1 MDAAKAE
8 IGETPVARVQS
19 PMPSLKDPRFTG
31 AFTAI
36 TTPFTADGKT
46 IDYDRLAAQIE
57 FQAKGEKG
65 TGGVKGIVVCGT
77 TGESPT
83 LSDKEYPE
91 LIKRAVEIGHKHKLL
106 VIAGTGSN
114 STAHALENQEIARH
128 AGADGT
134 LSVNPYYNKP
144 TQEGLYRHF
153 AAIADAAG
161 AKLPIIL
168 YNIPGR
174 TGVALTPATVER
186 LSKHQAIIA
195 VKEAT
200 GSTDSASEIAM
211 KCPSVALLSGDDSMT
226 LPFASV
232 GSVGVVSVVSNI
244 LPGRI
249 AALCAAFTGG
259 NWDNAL
265 RIHREFFDFCRVMF
279 LETNPIPIKGALR
292 ILGRDTGSLR
302 LPMCDASASTMTA
315 LRQALT
321 AQGLL

>member
-1 MDAAKAE
+1 
-8 IGETPVARVQS
+8 
-19 PMPSLKDPRFTG
+19 MPSLKDPRFTG

-36 TTPFTADGKT
+36 VTPFTQDGKA
-46 IDYDRLAAQIE
+46 IDFDRLAAQIE

-65 TGGVKGIVVCGT
+65 KGGVKGIVVCGT

-83 LSDKEYPE
+83 LSQKEYPT
-91 LIKRAVEIGHKHKLL
+91 LLKRAVELGHKHKLL

-114 STAHALENQEIARH
+114 STEHALENQEIARH

-153 AAIADAAG
+153 AAIAEAAEKIG
-161 AKLPIIL
+161 PVFPIIL

-174 TGVALTPATVER
+174 TGVALSIPTVER
-186 LSKHQAIIA
+186 LAKLKAIVA

-200 GSTDSASEIAM
+200 GSLDSGGEIAM
-211 KCPSVALLSGDDSMT
+211 RCQNLALLSGDDSLT

-232 GSVGVVSVVSNI
+232 GGVGVVSVVSNI

-249 AALCAAFTGG
+249 AELCNAFIGG
-259 NWDNAL
+259 NWENAL
-265 RIHREFFDFCRVMF
+265 RIHRELFDFCRTMF

-292 ILGRDTGSLR
+292 ILGRDSGTLR
-302 LPMCDASASTMTA
+302 LPMCDASAATMTA

>member
-1 MDAAKAE
+1 MALQSQC
-8 IGETPVARVQS
+8 VQFI
-19 PMPSLKDPRFTG
+19 MPSLRDPRFTG

-36 TTPFTADGKT
+36 TTPFTEGGKA

-83 LSDKEYPE
+83 LSHKEYPE
-91 LIKRAVEIGHKHKLL
+91 LVKKAVDLGHKNKLL

-114 STAHALENQEIARH
+114 STAHAIENQEMARH

-153 AAIADAAG
+153 AAIAEAAEKG
-161 AKLPIIL
+161 GKPLPIIL

-174 TGVALTPATVER
+174 TGVALTTSTVER
-186 LSKHQAIIA
+186 LSKHQAIVA

-200 GSTDSASEIAM
+200 GSTDSGGEIAM
-211 KCPSVALLSGDDSMT
+211 KCPSLSLLSGDDSMT

-232 GSVGVVSVVSNI
+232 GGVGVVSVVSNI
-244 LPGRI
+244 LPGRV
-249 AALCAAFTGG
+249 AALCAAFNGG
-259 NWDNAL
+259 NWENAL
-265 RIHREFFDFCRVMF
+265 RIHREMFDFCRVMF
-279 LETNPIPIKGALR
+279 LETNPIPVKGAMR
-292 ILGRDTGSLR
+292 ILGRDTGALR
-302 LPMCDASASTMTA
+302 LPMCDASAATMTA

-321 AQGLL
+321 TQGLL

>member
-1 MDAAKAE
+1 
-8 IGETPVARVQS
+8 
-19 PMPSLKDPRFTG
+19 MPSLYDPRFTG

-36 TTPFTADGKT
+36 VTPFTQDGKA
-46 IDYDRLAAQIE
+46 IDYDRLAAQVE
-57 FQAKGEKG
+57 FQAKGERG

-83 LSDKEYPE
+83 LTEREYPE
-91 LIKRAVEIGHKHKLL
+91 LVKRAVELGHKHKLL

-114 STAHALENQEIARH
+114 ATAHALHNQAIARD

-153 AAIADAAG
+153 AAIAEAAEKSG
-161 AKLPIIL
+161 PILPIIL

-174 TGVALTPATVER
+174 TGVALTTATVER
-186 LSKHQAIIA
+186 LAKFRSIVA

-200 GSTDSASEIAM
+200 GSLDSGSEIAM
-211 KCPSVALLSGDDSMT
+211 KCPNLALLSGDDSLT

-232 GSVGVVSVVSNI
+232 GGVGVVSVVSNI
-244 LPGRI
+244 LPGRV
-249 AALCAAFTGG
+249 AALCAAFNGG

-265 RIHREFFDFCRVMF
+265 RIHRELYDFCRAMF
-279 LETNPIPIKGALR
+279 LETNPIPVKGAMRL
-292 ILGRDTGSLR
+292 LGRDSGVLR
-302 LPMCDASASTMTA
+302 LPMCDASAATMA
-315 LRQALT
+315 AVRQALT

>member
-1 MDAAKAE
+1 
-8 IGETPVARVQS
+8 
-19 PMPSLKDPRFTG
+19 MPSLKDPRFTG

-36 TTPFTADGKT
+36 TTPFTQDGKA

-83 LSDKEYPE
+83 LSHKEYPE
-91 LIKRAVEIGHKHKLL
+91 LVKKAVEIGHRHKLL

-114 STAHALENQEIARH
+114 STAHAIENQDMARH

-153 AAIADAAG
+153 AAIAEAAEQG
-161 AKLPIIL
+161 GKPLPIIL

-174 TGVALTPATVER
+174 TGVALTTATVER
-186 LSKHQAIIA
+186 LSKFAAIAA

-200 GSTDSASEIAM
+200 GSTDSGGEIAM
-211 KCPSVALLSGDDSMT
+211 KCPGLALLSGDDSMT

-232 GSVGVVSVVSNI
+232 GGVGVVSVVSNI

-249 AALCAAFTGG
+249 AALCAAFNGG
-259 NWDNAL
+259 NWEAAL
-265 RIHREFFDFCRVMF
+265 RIHREIFDFCRVMF
-279 LETNPIPIKGALR
+279 LETNPIPVKAAMKL
-292 ILGRDTGSLR
+292 LGRDTGSLR
-302 LPMCDASASTMTA
+302 LPMCEASAATSAA